1 MSHFKRRLLN
11 RVLDRLACL
20 RTYVLACLCAC
31 VLCVHM
37 CHLLG
42 VLACL
47 ACLRVQVSAVIMLL
61 AIKKELYIHKC
72 MLTDV
77 SLKVEIEFFNFWIF
91 KCKCNRAN
99 EDTKRASMQT
109 RETFE
114 QNKHLRH
121 VST

>member
-20 RTYVLACLCAC
+20 RTYVLAYLCAC

-37 CHLLG
+37 RHLLG

-77 SLKVEIEFFNFWIF
+77 SLKVEIVKATKNFSIF
-91 KCKCNRAN
+91 GFSNVNVIGQIRIPIAQARKDVR
-99 EDTKRASMQT
+99 
-109 RETFE
+109 
-114 QNKHLRH
+114 HL
-121 VST
+121 SKTSI